1 MFINIHKYNIN
12 VDNKQRY
19 YRIRVNMTIKS
30 YKIRVNFTN
39 ILHKIRVIYE
49 IAMFAK
55 TQTQMKINWLN
66 HMTTKK
72 NNIYI

>member
-1 MFINIHKYNIN
+1 MFSQIQEQINWLHHKQSK
-12 VDNKQRY
+12 KQ
-19 YRIRVNMTIKS
+19 T
-30 YKIRVNFTN
+30 TT
-39 ILHKIRVIYE
+39 YE

-66 HMTTKK
+66 LMTTKN

>member
-1 MFINIHKYNIN
+1 MFAKTKTLKIKLA
-12 VDNKQRY
+12 KPS
-19 YRIRVNMTIKS
+19 RIKFGTSYGNLKTIIS
-30 YKIRVNFTN
+30 T
-39 ILHKIRVIYE
+39 YE

-72 NNIYI
+72 Q

>member
-1 MFINIHKYNIN
+1 
-12 VDNKQRY
+12 
-19 YRIRVNMTIKS
+19 MTIKKQQIS
-30 YKIRVNFTN
+30 T
-39 ILHKIRVIYE
+39 YE

-72 NNIYI
+72 Q